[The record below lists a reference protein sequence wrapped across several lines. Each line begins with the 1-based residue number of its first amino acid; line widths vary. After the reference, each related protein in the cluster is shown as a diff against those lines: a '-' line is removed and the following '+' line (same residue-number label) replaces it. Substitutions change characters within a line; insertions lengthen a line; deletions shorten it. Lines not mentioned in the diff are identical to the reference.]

1 MSRAAESTRRE
12 RTRDALREAALHRFV
27 TDGFE
32 ATTIAEIAVD
42 VGVTTRTFYRYFASK
57 D

>member
-1 MSRAAESTRRE
+1 VSRAAESTRRE